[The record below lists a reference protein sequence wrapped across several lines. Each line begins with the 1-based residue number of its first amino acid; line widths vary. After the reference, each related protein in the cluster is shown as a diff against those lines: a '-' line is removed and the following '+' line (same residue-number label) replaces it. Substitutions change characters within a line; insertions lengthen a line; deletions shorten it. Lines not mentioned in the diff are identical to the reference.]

1 MLPSFSFLSVL
12 LRQARCGGSDVFDC
26 IALKSLAAAEAEPG
40 DGDVLPFGFNY
51 RKRRGG
57 REELEGRR
65 GGNKGGERRGEPAEV
80 RRENIRASLTR
91 RGSFMR
97 SLHSLISDMRL
108 LNVSVELKN
117 GRESHLLSSITPAE
131 GGWLSDALP
140 EAHMA
145 G

>member
-1 MLPSFSFLSVL
+1 MLPSFFFLSVL
-12 LRQARCGGSDVFDC
+12 LRQARCGGSGVFDC

-40 DGDVLPFGFNY
+40 DPGDGDALPFGFNY

-97 SLHSLISDMRL
+97 SLHSLISDMRR
-108 LNVSVELKN
+108 LNVSVELKKWT
-117 GRESHLLSSITPAE
+117 RVTSSLVNHS
-131 GGWLSDALP
+131 G
-140 EAHMA
+140 
-145 G
+145 

>member
-12 LRQARCGGSDVFDC
+12 LRQAPCGGSDVFDC

-108 LNVSVELKN
+108 LNVSVELKKWT
-117 GRESHLLSSITPAE
+117 RVTSSLVNHS
-131 GGWLSDALP
+131 G
-140 EAHMA
+140 
-145 G
+145 